1 MSLKLRELSVK
12 YADMMPTPDYVCECM
27 EGWADL
33 IDKTLHGIRVVFPEA
48 SVAQIKEKF
57 GALRIYLR
65 NPDPFSPSEEDD
77 WARYHAAE
85 KICAAALERSKS
97 ICEACGQPGR
107 VIEEKRWLYV
117 RCDRC
122 RP

>member
-1 MSLKLRELSVK
+1 MSPRLQEISVK
-12 YADMMPTPDYVCECM
+12 YADMMPTADYVCECL
-27 EGWADL
+27 EGWTEL
-33 IDKTLHGIRVVFPEA
+33 IDETLHDIRLAFPSAE
-48 SVAQIKEKF
+48 VAQIKEKF
-57 GALRIYLR
+57 ATLRIYLR
-65 NPDPFSPSEEDD
+65 NPDPSSPSEEDD
-77 WARYHAAE
+77 WAHYEAAE

-117 RCDRC
+117 RCERC